1 MFGLRP
7 FDLELK
13 KAYIS
18 NNEKGKEKPSTSQ
31 LVPCLT
37 SPTFKAISSV
47 AQPMEGYDGSSW
59 WEWVV
64 G

>member
-47 AQPMEGYDGSSW
+47 AQTMEGYDGSS
-59 WEWVV
+59 
-64 G
+64 